1 MKSKETDMTDTALIL
16 GATGR
21 IGRHADQAFSA
32 AGWNVR
38 RFRRGQ
44 DLTRAARGADVIV
57 NAWNP
62 PYSRWQAEVPGLTNM
77 VIAAARASGA
87 TVIIPGN
94 VYVFG
99 PDMPALIG
107 PEAPHRADTPLGLVR
122 RQMEAAYRKAGIRT
136 IVLRAGDFLDDQPS
150 GNWFDKVIAKRAAKG
165 RLSYPGA
172 TDIAHAWAWL
182 PDLTRAMVG
191 LADIRETLPEF
202 SDLAFPG
209 HTLTG
214 AELATSCGQA
224 LGRPVIARR
233 MSWLPVH
240 LARPVWSE
248 ARHLL
253 EMRYLW
259 DVPHKLDGR
268 ALDRLLPNRAQTPLA
283 SVLARALQL
292 EIDPDQPVARGT
304 IAV

>member
-1 MKSKETDMTDTALIL
+1 MPNTALIL

-21 IGRHADQAFSA
+21 IGRHADRAFSD
-32 AGWNVR
+32 AGWTVR
-38 RFRRGQ
+38 RFRRGK
-44 DLTRAARGADVIV
+44 DLTQAARGADVIV
-57 NAWNP
+57 NGWNP
-62 PYSRWQAEVPGLTNM
+62 PYCKWQAEVPALTAR
-77 VIAAARASGA
+77 VIAAAQSSGA

-94 VYVFG
+94 IYVFG
-99 PDMPALIG
+99 PGMPALIG
-107 PEAPHRADTPLGLVR
+107 PDTPHRAAHPLGSVR
-122 RQMEAAYRKAGIRT
+122 REMEAAYRQAGIRS

-150 GNWFDKVIAKRAAKG
+150 GNWFDKVIAASAAKG

-172 TDIAHAWAWL
+172 TDVAHAWAWL
-182 PDLTRAMVG
+182 PDLARAMVG
-191 LADIRETLPEF
+191 LAEIRDTLPGF
-202 SDLAFPG
+202 TDLAFAG
-209 HTLTG
+209 LTLTG
-214 AELATSCGQA
+214 AELAQA
-224 LGRPVIARR
+224 CAQVLGRPVAAKR

-259 DVPHKLDGR
+259 DVPHQLDGT
-268 ALDRLLPNRAQTPLA
+268 ALDRLLPERAQTPLA

-292 EIDPDQPVARGT
+292 DIHPDQPVPRRA